1 MTPVHPN
8 DKIREA
14 KVFLA
19 SRIAEE
25 ADREGIPLT
34 EIERKMLYYCQTGW
48 TLPDMPEVKAAF
60 DRDYD
65 RALFES
71 RMRRLIRRA
80 RSRLMGGD
88 RAECET
94 WQWAIQ
100 ELRGQTQRGQDHYV
114 LALIA
119 AAPPTGEITRLVITA
134 LVIIGVILV
143 ALFLVSRGY

>member
-1 MTPVHPN
+1 MTPVQPTG
-8 DKIREA
+8 KIREA

-19 SRIAEE
+19 SRIADE

-34 EIERKMLYYCQTGW
+34 EIERKMLYFSESGW
-48 TLPDMPEVKAAF
+48 TLPEMAEVKAVF

-65 RALFES
+65 RGLFET
-71 RMRRLIRRA
+71 RMARLIRRA

-88 RAECET
+88 KAEYET

-100 ELRGQTQRGQDHYV
+100 ELRGQDHYV

-119 AAPPTGEITRLVITA
+119 AAPPTGEITRLVLTA

>member
-1 MTPVHPN
+1 MTPVHPA

-34 EIERKMLYYCQTGW
+34 EIERKMLYFSETGW
-48 TLPDMPEVKAAF
+48 TLPDMVGVKAAF

-65 RALFES
+65 RGLFES
-71 RMRRLIRRA
+71 RMKRLVRRA

-88 RAECET
+88 KAEYER
-94 WQWAIQ
+94 WQVAIE
-100 ELRGQTQRGQDHYV
+100 ELRGQDHYV
-114 LALIA
+114 LTLIA
-119 AAPPTGEITRLVITA
+119 AAPPTGEVTRLVITA

>member
-1 MTPVHPN
+1 MTPVQPV
-8 DKIREA
+8 DKTREA

-34 EIERKMLYYCQTGW
+34 EIERKMLYFSETGW
-48 TLPDMPEVKAAF
+48 TLPDMSEVKFTF

-65 RALFES
+65 RGLFES
-71 RMRRLIRRA
+71 RIRRLIRRA
-80 RSRLMGGD
+80 RSRLMD
-88 RAECET
+88 RDREEYEK
-94 WQWAIQ
+94 WKWAIE
-100 ELRGQTQRGQDHYV
+100 ELRDQDHYV

-119 AAPPTGEITRLVITA
+119 AAPPTGEVTRLVITA

>member
-8 DKIREA
+8 DTIREA

-34 EIERKMLYYCQTGW
+34 EIERKMLYFSESGW
-48 TLPDMPEVKAAF
+48 TLPDMPQVKAAF

-65 RALFES
+65 RGLFEA
-71 RMRRLIRRA
+71 RMTRLIRRA

-88 RAECET
+88 KAEYER
-94 WQWAIQ
+94 WKSSIL
-100 ELRGQTQRGQDHYV
+100 ELHGQDHYV

>member
-1 MTPVHPN
+1 MAPVHPA

-14 KVFLA
+14 KMFLA
-19 SRIAEE
+19 SRIADE

-34 EIERKMLYYCQTGW
+34 EIERKMLYYSETGW
-48 TLPDMPEVKAAF
+48 TLPDMAKVQAVF

-65 RALFES
+65 RVLFQS
-71 RMRRLIRRA
+71 RMTRLIRRA
-80 RSRLMGGD
+80 RSRLMDGD
-88 RAECET
+88 TAEYET
-94 WQWAIQ
+94 WQRAIQ
-100 ELRGQTQRGQDHYV
+100 ELRGQDHYV

-134 LVIIGVILV
+134 LVIIGVIVV

>member
-1 MTPVHPN
+1 MTPVHPT

-34 EIERKMLYYCQTGW
+34 EIERKMLYFSETGW
-48 TLPDMPEVKAAF
+48 TLPDMVEVKAAF

-65 RALFES
+65 RGLFET
-71 RMRRLIRRA
+71 RMARLIRRA

-88 RAECET
+88 KAEYET
-94 WQWAIQ
+94 WKWAIQ
-100 ELRGQTQRGQDHYV
+100 ELRGQDHYV

-134 LVIIGVILV
+134 LVVIGVMLV

>member
-1 MTPVHPN
+1 MTPVHPT

-34 EIERKMLYYCQTGW
+34 EIERKMLYFSETGW
-48 TLPDMPEVKAAF
+48 SLPDIRDVKAAF
-60 DRDYD
+60 DRDYE
-65 RALFES
+65 RVLFET
-71 RMRRLIRRA
+71 RMKRLIRRA

-88 RAECET
+88 QAEYER
-94 WQWAIQ
+94 WQTAIE
-100 ELRGQTQRGQDHYV
+100 ELHGQDHYV

>member
-1 MTPVHPN
+1 MTPVHPA

-34 EIERKMLYYCQTGW
+34 EIERKMLYYSETGW
-48 TLPDMPEVKAAF
+48 TLPDMVEVKATF

-65 RALFES
+65 RRLFET
-71 RMRRLIRRA
+71 RMARLIRRA
-80 RSRLMGGD
+80 RSRLRGGD
-88 RAECET
+88 TTEYEK
-94 WQWAIQ
+94 WQLAIQ
-100 ELRGQTQRGQDHYV
+100 ELREQDHYV

-119 AAPPTGEITRLVITA
+119 AAPPTGEVTRLVITA

>member
-1 MTPVHPN
+1 VHPN

-19 SRIAEE
+19 SRIADE

-34 EIERKMLYYCQTGW
+34 EIERKMLYYSEAGW
-48 TLPDMPEVKAAF
+48 TLPDMAQVKAAF

-65 RALFES
+65 RALFQS
-71 RMRRLIRRA
+71 RMTHLIRRA
-80 RSRLMGGD
+80 RSRLIGGD
-88 RAECET
+88 KAEYEK

-100 ELRGQTQRGQDHYV
+100 QLRGQDHYV
-114 LALIA
+114 LALVA
-119 AAPPTGEITRLVITA
+119 AAQPTGEITRLVITA

-143 ALFLVSRGY
+143 ALFLLGRGY